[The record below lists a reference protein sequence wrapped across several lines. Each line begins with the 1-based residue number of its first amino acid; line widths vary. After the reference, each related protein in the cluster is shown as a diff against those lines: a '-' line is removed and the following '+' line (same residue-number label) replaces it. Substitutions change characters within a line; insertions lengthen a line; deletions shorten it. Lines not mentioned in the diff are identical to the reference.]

1 MHPNLRFCDGDLEKL
16 KQRKL
21 RDILCE
27 NSDVPYLA
35 QSVFRVPKEG
45 SNPVINCT
53 TVNPLNAED
62 LCLFGSNRPAK
73 DLEPPGFKTS
83 SREGTYGA
91 FTLFTDFDINW
102 MINAFVLKMMAN

>member
-1 MHPNLRFCDGDLEKL
+1 MYVLGEQFYKLKFGDRYFFTHTNVHPNLRFCDDDLEKL

-45 SNPVINCT
+45 NPVINCNK
-53 TVNPLNAED
+53 VNPLEAKD

-73 DLEPPGFKTS
+73 DLETPGFKTTQ
-83 SREGTYGA
+83 RGTY
-91 FTLFTDFDINW
+91 
-102 MINAFVLKMMAN
+102 M